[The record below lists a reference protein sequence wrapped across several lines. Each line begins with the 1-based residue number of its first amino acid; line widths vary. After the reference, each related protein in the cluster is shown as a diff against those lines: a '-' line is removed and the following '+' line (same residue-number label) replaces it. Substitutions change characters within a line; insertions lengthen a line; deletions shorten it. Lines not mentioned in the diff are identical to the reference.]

1 MWKVVVAKSQ
11 LIQGATSPIH
21 PVNRSIRTV
30 TGEKAPICGKG
41 TLCRRIGSTEVG
53 KKLEDICDVLMEL
66 TPLKFPTLVKLLQ
79 ISMMICVSTAK
90 CERSFSALKRIKT
103 YLRSFT
109 SEQRL
114 TDTAI
119 LSIERDLA
127 DSLILNDTV
136 EEFAKQHR
144 RIPLH

>member
-1 MWKVVVAKSQ
+1 M
-11 LIQGATSPIH
+11 
-21 PVNRSIRTV
+21 
-30 TGEKAPICGKG
+30 
-41 TLCRRIGSTEVG
+41 
-53 KKLEDICDVLMEL
+53 
-66 TPLKFPTLVKLLQ
+66 KLLQ
-79 ISMMICVSTAK
+79 ISMTICVSTAK

-103 YLRSFT
+103 YLRSSM

-114 TDTAI
+114 TDMAI

-127 DSLILNDTV
+127 DSLILNDIV